1 MNLEGLINISGKN
14 GLFKVI
20 SNSKNMIIVESLVDK
35 KRIPV
40 HTGNQANMLE
50 EIGIY
55 TYNDT
60 KPLSS
65 VFEDIAKKENYNQ
78 TISHKLSKN
87 ELTEYFRKIVP
98 DYDEEKVYISDIKK
112 VIQWYNLLQSKKII
126 KKKKKKENY
135 KKEKNER
142 KYINSI

>member
-14 GLFKVI
+14 GLYKVI

-40 HTGNQANMLE
+40 HSANQANMLE

-60 KPLSS
+60 KPLTS
-65 VFEDIAKKENYNQ
+65 VFEEIAKKENYNQ
-78 TISHKLSKN
+78 TISHKSSKN
-87 ELTEYFRKIVP
+87 ELTEYFRQIVP
-98 DYDEEKVYISDIKK
+98 DFDEEKVYISDIKK

-126 KKKKKKENY
+126 KIKEEEKKITKKKK
-135 KKEKNER
+135 
-142 KYINSI
+142 

>member
-14 GLFKVI
+14 GLYKVI
-20 SNSKNMIIVESLVDK
+20 SNSKNMIIVESLIDK
-35 KRIPV
+35 KRTPI
-40 HTGNQANMLE
+40 HSTNQANMLE

-65 VFEDIAKKENYNQ
+65 VFENIAKKENYNQ

-87 ELTEYFRKIVP
+87 ELIEFFRQIVP
-98 DYDEEKVYISDIKK
+98 DFDEEKVYISDIKK

-126 KKKKKKENY
+126 RRKEEKKKITKKKK
-135 KKEKNER
+135 
-142 KYINSI
+142 

>member
-1 MNLEGLINISGKN
+1 MKLEGLINISGKN

-40 HTGNQANMLE
+40 HSGNQANMLE
-50 EIGIY
+50 EISIY

-60 KPLSS
+60 KSLISI
-65 VFEDIAKKENYNQ
+65 FEDIAKKENYNQ

-87 ELTEYFRKIVP
+87 ELTEYFRQIVP
-98 DYDEEKVYISDIKK
+98 NFDEEKVYISDIKK
-112 VIQWYNLLQSKKII
+112 VIQWYNLLQRKKII
-126 KKKKKKENY
+126 KRKEEKKKITKKKK
-135 KKEKNER
+135 
-142 KYINSI
+142 

>member
-14 GLFKVI
+14 GLYKVI
-20 SNSKNMIIVESLVDK
+20 SNSKNMIIVESLIDK
-35 KRIPV
+35 KRTPI
-40 HTGNQANMLE
+40 HSSNQANMLE

-55 TYNDT
+55 TYDDT

-65 VFEDIAKKENYNQ
+65 VFENIAKKENYNQ

-87 ELTEYFRKIVP
+87 ELIEFFRQIVP

-126 KKKKKKENY
+126 KRKEKKKITKKKK
-135 KKEKNER
+135 
-142 KYINSI
+142 

>member
-98 DYDEEKVYISDIKK
+98 DFDEEKVYISDIKK
-112 VIQWYNLLQSKKII
+112 VIQWYNLLQSKK
-126 KKKKKKENY
+126 NY
-135 KKEKNER
+135 
-142 KYINSI
+142 

>member
-14 GLFKVI
+14 GLYKVI

-40 HTGNQANMLE
+40 HSGNQANMLE

-55 TYNDT
+55 TYDDT

-65 VFEDIAKKENYNQ
+65 VFENIAKKENYNQ

-98 DYDEEKVYISDIKK
+98 DFDEEKVYISDIKK
-112 VIQWYNLLQSKKII
+112 VIQWYNLLQSKKILFC
-126 KKKKKKENY
+126 Y
-135 KKEKNER
+135 MV
-142 KYINSI
+142 

>member
-40 HTGNQANMLE
+40 HSGNQANMLE

-87 ELTEYFRKIVP
+87 ELT
-98 DYDEEKVYISDIKK
+98 SCL
-112 VIQWYNLLQSKKII
+112 NLKSSFKLSLK
-126 KKKKKKENY
+126 
-135 KKEKNER
+135 
-142 KYINSI
+142 S

>member
-40 HTGNQANMLE
+40 HSGNQANMLE

-87 ELTEYFRKIVP
+87 ELTDVSGIEVLESLEYLQLHGNMIRSL
-98 DYDEEKVYISDIKK
+98 DHLEQLTQISTLKHL
-112 VIQWYNLLQSKKII
+112 YLF
-126 KKKKKKENY
+126 
-135 KKEKNER
+135 
-142 KYINSI
+142 

>member
-14 GLFKVI
+14 GLYKVI
-20 SNSKNMIIVESLVDK
+20 SNSKNMIIVESLIDK
-35 KRIPV
+35 KRTPI
-40 HTGNQANMLE
+40 HSSNQANMLE

-55 TYNDT
+55 TYDDT

-65 VFEDIAKKENYNQ
+65 VFENIAKKENYNQ

-87 ELTEYFRKIVP
+87 ELIEFFRQIVP

-112 VIQWYNLLQSKKII
+112 VIQWYNLLQSKNIIKRKEKKKIT
-126 KKKKKKENY
+126 KKKK
-135 KKEKNER
+135 
-142 KYINSI
+142 